1 MVLKIHG
8 GTRMKKFL
16 DLLGLSALS
25 AFLIFGTLQWVH
37 ADDPATSDNDNPA
50 KMDKGHGWDKGG
62 WGGDRSG
69 KWKEKFG
76 LTDAQAERL
85 KALFKKQREESQT
98 LRDQIKIDMDTLKLK
113 VDSKA
118 SDAEIKTILDN
129 LQAEKKKMEAK
140 QDSFTEQAK
149 TILTPTQQAKF
160 LLQMKGHG
168 MRGRGMWGKKEMMDG
183 KECPMMQGKGSSD
196 KHKGQM
202 KKDADDAPANA
213 PGADTTNQ

>member
-1 MVLKIHG
+1 
-8 GTRMKKFL
+8 MKKFL
-16 DLLGLSALS
+16 GLLGLSALS

-37 ADDPATSDNDNPA
+37 ADDQAQSDNDGQA
-50 KMDKGHGWDKGG
+50 KMDKGQGWDKGG

-69 KWKEKFG
+69 MWKEKFG
-76 LTDAQAERL
+76 LTDAQAEKL
-85 KALFKKQREESQT
+85 QDLFKKQREESQT
-98 LRDQIKIDMDTLKLK
+98 LRDQIKVDMDTLKLK

-168 MRGRGMWGKKEMMDG
+168 MRGRDMWGQKGKMDG

-202 KKDADDAPANA
+202 KKDADDAPTNA
-213 PGADTTNQ
+213 SAADKPDQ